1 MKIMNVVISIHV
13 TVFHCVSE
21 MFSLLIFSFFLR
33 VFLSL
38 VSAKKCNQP
47 FCLFIVTT
55 IMSGSIYIIH
65 PHLSAMC
72 QILQF
77 RINVFLSESATT
89 KKKNILFVGFC
100 FECINGTTMKL
111 LLTVLYS
118 TVHLNLMI
126 FQFNKS
132 IYNIKFKLNFCT
144 TISIIHFSVSK
155 VKLKN
160 LFFRL
165 KIHMN

>member
-1 MKIMNVVISIHV
+1 MWFEIQFHWLMSKTSRTEIIVWPTKTTKTLAMTKNKRKNGKNTEKFTEYSMKIMNVVISIHV

-89 KKKNILFVGFC
+89 KKKTFYL
-100 FECINGTTMKL
+100 
-111 LLTVLYS
+111 
-118 TVHLNLMI
+118 
-126 FQFNKS
+126 
-132 IYNIKFKLNFCT
+132 
-144 TISIIHFSVSK
+144 SVS
-155 VKLKN
+155 VLN
-160 LFFRL
+160 A
-165 KIHMN
+165 